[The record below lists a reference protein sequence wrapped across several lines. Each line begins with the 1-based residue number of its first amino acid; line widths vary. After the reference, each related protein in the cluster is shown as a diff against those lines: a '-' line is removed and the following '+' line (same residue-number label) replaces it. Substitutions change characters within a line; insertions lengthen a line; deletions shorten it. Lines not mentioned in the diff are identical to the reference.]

1 MPSTF
6 VAGVTFAF
14 LLAVF
19 LAPLAAN
26 LALRDVR
33 EPTTV
38 EDWERL
44 DSLREGVGPDLD
56 RVRIVETVGE
66 ASVEVSVRGPP
77 GYKVLF
83 VTDYVLTDLDEDIA
97 RALLAA
103 EAGRYAVQYSEY
115 RAGTATAVV
124 GLGAAAFAGLVPLT
138 DGMLVLAAGALVLF
152 AGGRWLQY
160 RADARAAEAVGADQ
174 LADAFE
180 TVATL
185 HGKDL
190 KTSGWGGYLEV
201 QPKLGDR
208 IERLREDW

>member
-19 LAPLAAN
+19 VAPLAAN
-26 LALRDVR
+26 LTLRDVR
-33 EPTTV
+33 EPTDD
-38 EDWERL
+38 DWDRL
-44 DSLREGVGPDLD
+44 DSLREGVGPDLN
-56 RVRIVETVGE
+56 RVRVIETVGD

-83 VTDYVLTDLDEDIA
+83 VTDYVLADLDEVTA

-103 EAGRYAVQYSEY
+103 EAGRYTVQYSEY

-124 GLGAAAFAGLVPLT
+124 GLGAASFAGLVPLT
-138 DGMLVLAAGALVLF
+138 DGMLVLAASALVLF

-160 RADARAAEAVGADQ
+160 RADARAADAVGADR
-174 LADAFE
+174 LANAFE
-180 TVATL
+180 TIADL

-190 KTSGWGGYLEV
+190 KTSGWGRYVEV

-208 IERLREDW
+208 VERLRDGG